1 MRIRELLVAAAF
13 CAALLG
19 AQHAG
24 AQQQTLY
31 KLVDKNG
38 KITYSNEK
46 PKYFDGQV
54 IELNIN
60 PDANTASMPRPSG
73 DGIQR
78 VQKDSKPKP
87 LSPQDQLNQA
97 QERLEKAQAAL
108 KAAKDNPG
116 PDDVMMVGKVGGG
129 VRNIQSEDYQKRLQQ
144 LEQDVKDAED
154 NLARVEKGG

>member
-1 MRIRELLVAAAF
+1 MRIRGLVVAAALSG
-13 CAALLG
+13 ALLG
-19 AQHAG
+19 AQLVCA
-24 AQQQTLY
+24 QQTLY
-31 KLVDKNG
+31 KLIDKNG

-46 PKYFDGQV
+46 PKDFDGQV

-60 PDANTASMPRPSG
+60 PEANTASLPKPG
-73 DGIQR
+73 PEGFQR
-78 VQKDSKPKP
+78 VHKDAKGKPV
-87 LSPQDQLNQA
+87 SPQELLAQA
-97 QERLEKAQAAL
+97 QERLEKAKAAL

-129 VRNIQSEDYQKRLQQ
+129 VRNIQSEDYQKRLEQ